1 MNTDVTRPA
10 LEGDRSRQ
18 ERPARHGARH
28 RPAALLIAPASFH
41 RVVYRRRL
49 KHHLVR
55 IASRLALSGL
65 VLLLLALISALLLI
79 LDVVIGLGPA
89 LVLAVGAL
97 GWFVTWWF
105 VLPVWSRIRHQA
117 FAGHVPD
124 EPDDR
129 L

>member
-1 MNTDVTRPA
+1 M
-10 LEGDRSRQ
+10 
-18 ERPARHGARH
+18 
-28 RPAALLIAPASFH
+28 
-41 RVVYRRRL
+41 VYRRRL

-65 VLLLLALISALLLI
+65 VLLLLALISALLLT

-117 FAGHVPD
+117 FAGTCRMSRTTACSRRDRPTAPGPAAGARRVPGGGYPVTRVKHPGHGS
-124 EPDDR
+124 ETASA
-129 L
+129 